1 VFTVTTIYLLLYMVF
16 VYLCYSPFLVQLS
29 LVIVF
34 IVGKEMY
41 MQLYFI

>member
-1 VFTVTTIYLLLYMVF
+1 
-16 VYLCYSPFLVQLS
+16 